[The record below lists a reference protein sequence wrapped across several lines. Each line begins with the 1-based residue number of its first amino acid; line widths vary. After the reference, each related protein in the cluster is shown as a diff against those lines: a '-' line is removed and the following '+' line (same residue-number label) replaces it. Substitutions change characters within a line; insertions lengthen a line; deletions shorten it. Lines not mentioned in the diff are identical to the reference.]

1 MKKATWLTAKKKIL
15 QFEAEIKA
23 IDDATGRFSGY
34 GSVFGNVDS
43 YNEIVDRGAF
53 TESLAKHGKPAL
65 LWQHRAGEPCG
76 VYVTVMEDERGLF
89 VEGVLNLETQVGREA
104 YALLKQGA
112 IRGLS
117 IGFRSLVEET
127 DKDNGVVHLK
137 KVRLYEV
144 SLVTF
149 PANEEATV
157 TTVRAAP
164 GTLREFENFLRDAG
178 YSGEDAKLIAGF
190 GYKALEARRDGGDV
204 QATLAGINSLVER
217 VRKSIPHAA
226 SSRG

>member
-1 MKKATWLTAKKKIL
+1 MTDTEKNSILEEIRKISFDAAVEAAK
-15 QFEAEIKA
+15 
-23 IDDATGRFSGY
+23 
-34 GSVFGNVDS
+34 GN
-43 YNEIVDRGAF
+43 
-53 TESLAKHGKPAL
+53 
-65 LWQHRAGEPCG
+65 
-76 VYVTVMEDERGLF
+76 
-89 VEGVLNLETQVGREA
+89 REA
-104 YALLKQGA
+104 AVAK
-112 IRGLS
+112 
-117 IGFRSLVEET
+117 FRSLVEET

-157 TTVRAAP
+157 TTVRSAP